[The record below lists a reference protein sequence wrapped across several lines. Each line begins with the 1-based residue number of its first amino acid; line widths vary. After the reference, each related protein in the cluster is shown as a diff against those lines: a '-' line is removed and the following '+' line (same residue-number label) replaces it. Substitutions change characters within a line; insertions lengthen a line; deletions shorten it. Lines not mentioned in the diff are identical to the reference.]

1 MLLGSSGVVKRVK
14 SPLKNVCENANS
26 LTLKVVH
33 LWGWHICKGVEDL
46 VIGFGLWWILVSNSA
61 LIQSVFVKNSVGMD
75 SPLNKL
81 SIESKI
87 I

>member
-14 SPLKNVCENANS
+14 IPLKNVCENANS

-46 VIGFGLWWILVSNSA
+46 IDGFGMWWILVRNSA
-61 LIQSVFVKNSVGMD
+61 LIQSVLGLAFSWDGYF
-75 SPLNKL
+75 S
-81 SIESKI
+81 E
-87 I
+87 

>member
-14 SPLKNVCENANS
+14 IPLKNVCENANS

-46 VIGFGLWWILVSNSA
+46 IDGFGMWWILVINSA
-61 LIQSVFVKNSVGMD
+61 LIQSVLGQAFSWDG
-75 SPLNKL
+75 
-81 SIESKI
+81 
-87 I
+87 

>member
-33 LWGWHICKGVEDL
+33 FWVGTFAKGLKIWLMVL
-46 VIGFGLWWILVSNSA
+46 VYGGSWLEIMI
-61 LIQSVFVKNSVGMD
+61 
-75 SPLNKL
+75 
-81 SIESKI
+81 
-87 I
+87 

>member
-14 SPLKNVCENANS
+14 IPLKNVCENANS

-46 VIGFGLWWILVSNSA
+46 VDGFGLWWILVSNFA
-61 LIQSVFVKNSVGMD
+61 LIQSVLGQAFS
-75 SPLNKL
+75 
-81 SIESKI
+81 
-87 I
+87 